1 MKALYAFLLVFT
13 LVTGGSYIL
22 GSIGV
27 GCSLPIY
34 YSIGQIDERFDITR
48 EAALL
53 ALTEAETVW
62 EKPLNRDDL
71 FVYKDDASLKIN
83 FVYDE
88 RQQQAE
94 ATERAR
100 DDLETR
106 GEANIVLTEL
116 HRQLVEEY
124 RTNEESYEQKRI
136 AYEKDLAEYNAKVE
150 RYNSQGGAPPDEYES
165 LERERKELDNEINQ
179 INSLGDDLNELA
191 ERINEISEKGN
202 ELIGEYNRKVHQ
214 FNDTYVTNEEYTQGD
229 YRVREINVYSF
240 LDRRELVLVLAHEF
254 GHSLA
259 IDHVENPAS
268 VMYYLMGGQT
278 TPPNLTAE
286 DIVAFKMSCEQGFG
300 EKLLSLPKLLYN
312 SVINRNF

>member
-1 MKALYAFLLVFT
+1 MRALYAFLLIFT
-13 LVTGGSYIL
+13 LIGGGSYFF
-22 GSIGV
+22 GNVSIG
-27 GCSLPIY
+27 CTLPIY

-48 EAALL
+48 EEALASL
-53 ALTEAETVW
+53 AEAEAVW
-62 EKPLNRDDL
+62 EKPFNRDDL
-71 FVYKDDASLKIN
+71 FIYKDNASLEIN
-83 FVYDE
+83 FIYDE

-124 RTNEESYEQKRI
+124 RINEEVYENKRL
-136 AYEKDLAEYNAKVE
+136 AYEKALSEYNAEVE
-150 RYNSQGGAPPDEYES
+150 RYNSQGGAPPDAYES
-165 LERERKELDNEINQ
+165 LERKRAELDDEIDQ

-191 ERINEISEKGN
+191 ERINEVGEKGN
-202 ELIGEYNRKVHQ
+202 ELISEYNRKVHQ

-229 YRVREINVYSF
+229 YRMREINVYSF

-286 DIVAFKMSCEQGFG
+286 DIAAFNMSCELGVVG
-300 EKLLSLPKLLYN
+300 KLLSLPKLLYN